1 MRHSS
6 PPRSCKLE
14 DLVDSNLELARTYFL
29 EGIRIGQ
36 KGPDG
41 REVVLQNFCIKVAS
55 EEVAESPL
63 CEYMRIYYC
72 DTLGAAPAPK
82 FLTDDQRTVDI
93 EPLCAWL
100 LSATPRTRVDALPHL
115 LMTKDVLR
123 RFLSRDI
130 TIISARERRS
140 QAALDETNR
149 QLDATRSLLAES
161 EARNAQLDLDIRIL
175 NTKLDK
181 YAQLDAQLQQALQ
194 LITHLEAKIAKMA
207 AAAETQ
213 AALIAGKMDEVRKD
227 TRAKVDVLWEKRMQM
242 VKHQLEMTQ
251 TQVNIYLYI
260 PICICRLMVMIA
272 FRITFGEM
280 MQFLRLALS
289 RLCLPSCQ

>member
-1 MRHSS
+1 M
-6 PPRSCKLE
+6 
-14 DLVDSNLELARTYFL
+14 DSNLELARTYFL

-100 LSATPRTRVDALPHL
+100 LSATPRTRVDALPYL

-149 QLDATRSLLAES
+149 QLDETCSLLAES
-161 EARNAQLDLDIRIL
+161 EARNAQLGLDIHIL
-175 NTKLDK
+175 NTKLNK

-213 AALIAGKMDEVRKD
+213 AVLIAGKMYGVRKD
-227 TRAKVDVLWEKRMQM
+227 TRAKVDVLWEKRMQV

-251 TQVNIYLYI
+251 TQVDIYLHI
-260 PICICRLMVMIA
+260 HICICRCMVMIA
-272 FRITFGEM
+272 FSITLGEIM
-280 MQFLRLALS
+280 
-289 RLCLPSCQ
+289 